1 MILDKL
7 EDCVAW
13 WASWQE
19 AECQVERKIARTKA
33 LRNGMYREKKRKI
46 LTKPVESLRFRFVR
60 AGADVDAV
68 DAAAVDEHPFCL

>member
-1 MILDKL
+1 MSGGKKD
-7 EDCVAW
+7 
-13 WASWQE
+13 
-19 AECQVERKIARTKA
+19 RKNEGAAQWNVSR
-33 LRNGMYREKKRKI
+33 KKRKI